1 MTEIQISNQTY
12 RIGRLDAMSSFHV
25 ARRLVP
31 VLSAMGV
38 SVVRI
43 VAEQGPDGKL
53 TEADLLSIMEPVMGV
68 VAKMSNEDVEFVI
81 TTSLQ
86 VIQRKQGD
94 SWQRVMNGKSFQF
107 QDITMPQMIQLTVAV
122 VKENLSDFFAMLPG
136 AQT

>member
-1 MTEIQISNQTY
+1 MTEIQIAGQNY

-31 VLSAMGV
+31 VMSAMGV
-38 SVVRI
+38 SVVKI

-53 TEADLLSIMEPVMGV
+53 TEADLLAIMEPVMGV

-81 TTSLQ
+81 MTSLQ
-86 VIQRKQGD
+86 VVQRKQGD
-94 SWQRVMNGKSFQF
+94 LWARIMNGKSFQF

-122 VKENLSDFFAMLPG
+122 VKENLSDFFAVLPG